1 MVLDP
6 NKLTRNEL
14 VQLVNSTTLGESITR
29 SRLERQM
36 NRAGRRWHDGRHV
49 HLLDYL
55 RWLAR
60 EIDKPT
66 KPKINARAADLARKN
81 SDTWRSQNIAPLP
94 DVADLVRRARAVASF
109 RFFCETYFAAA
120 CPRAWSADHLR
131 IIDQIE
137 RAVKNGGLFAFAMPR
152 GSGKTTLARL
162 AALWAVL
169 GGYRPFVCL
178 IGGSQERAIEL
189 LAPIR
194 KAILEN
200 PLLLADFP
208 QAIHPLRCLQNNARR
223 QIGQHIDGKPT
234 YCTWAA
240 DKLVFP
246 TVEGS
251 ESSGAI
257 IAVTSLDANMRGQ
270 QHTTMDGRILR
281 PSLVLLDDPQTRQ
294 SARSPSQTRYRLQL
308 LTGDVLGMAGPGE
321 SIAAVLT
328 CTKIYAGD
336 LADQVLDRQ
345 KNPEWQG
352 ECTKLVYTFPHAE
365 KLWDEYARVRA
376 EGLRTGQGL
385 APATAFYS
393 ANREAMDAGA
403 IVAWPQRF
411 DPQKEIS
418 ALQHAMNLKL
428 RDEEAFA
435 AEYQNEPATEQF
447 EDERLSADDVTE
459 KITGRPRGEV
469 PQACT
474 RVTAFIDVHDKLLF
488 WCVCAWEEDF
498 TGYVIDYGSF
508 PDQKRLYFTLRDA
521 THTLPASF
529 PGAGREGAIQAGLEQ
544 LATNLLVTPWA
555 RTDGAILHIERL
567 LIDSGYLPA
576 VANAVAIKAGP
587 AVLLSKGMGLRA
599 GNKPMTS
606 YTHRPGERHGWNWYI
621 PNVSRSSEFRHVAFD
636 ANSWKTFIHARLATF
651 AGDKGALTL
660 FGKKPDQH
668 RLFAE
673 HVADAETY
681 VVTEGQGR
689 RVHEWRA
696 KPSKPDNH
704 WFDCL
709 VGCAVA
715 ASIAGAKTPGEAAPA
730 RQRKRYTQ
738 DDLRRTPSWSRM

>member
-1 MVLDP
+1 MALDP
-6 NKLTRNEL
+6 NKLSRNEL
-14 VQLVNSTTLGESITR
+14 VQLLNSTALGESITR
-29 SRLERQM
+29 SRLDRQM
-36 NRAGRRWHDGRHV
+36 NRSGRRWHDGRRIR
-49 HLLDYL
+49 LLEYL
-55 RWLAR
+55 RWLIR
-60 EIDKPT
+60 EVDRPA
-66 KPKINARAADLARKN
+66 KPKIDARAADLERKN
-81 SDTWRSQNIAPLP
+81 TETWRTQNIAPLP
-94 DVADLVRRARAVASF
+94 DIADMTRRERARADF
-109 RFFCETYFAAA
+109 RFFCETYFASALY
-120 CPRAWSADHLR
+120 RGWSEDHLR
-131 IIDQIE
+131 VIEKIE
-137 RAVKNGGLFAFAMPR
+137 RAVKEGGLFAFAMPR

-162 AALWAVL
+162 SALWAIL
-169 GGYRPFVCL
+169 SGYRPFVCL
-178 IGGSQERAIEL
+178 IGGSQERAVEL

-194 KAILEN
+194 KAVLEN

-208 QAIHPLRCLQNNARR
+208 TAIYPLHRLQNNARR
-223 QIGQHIDGKPT
+223 QIGQHIDGRPT

-246 TVEGS
+246 TVEGPYN
-251 ESSGAI
+251 EASGAI
-257 IAVTSLDANMRGQ
+257 ITVTSLDANMRGQ
-270 QHTTMDGRILR
+270 QHTTMDGRTLR

-345 KNPEWQG
+345 KTPEWQG
-352 ECTKLVYTFPHAE
+352 ECTKLVYAFPTAE

-376 EGLRTGQGL
+376 EGLRQGKGL
-385 APATAFYS
+385 APATEFY
-393 ANREAMDAGA
+393 AAHREAMDAGA
-403 IVAWPQRF
+403 VVAWPARY
-411 DPQKEIS
+411 DAKTELS
-418 ALQHAMNLKL
+418 AIQHAMNLKL

-447 EDERLSADDVTE
+447 EDKRLTADQVAE

-469 PQACT
+469 PLAAT
-474 RVTAFIDVHDKLLF
+474 RLTAFIDVHDKLLY

-498 TGYVIDYGSF
+498 TGYVIDYGTF
-508 PDQKRLYFTLRDA
+508 PDQKRQYFTLRDA
-521 THTLPASF
+521 THTLAAAF
-529 PGAGREGAIQAGLEQ
+529 RGAGKEGAVQAGLEK
-544 LATNLLVTPWA
+544 LASELLARPWT
-555 RTDGAILHIERL
+555 RTDGAALCVERM

-576 VANAVAIKAGP
+576 VCNAVAVKLGP

-599 GNKPMTS
+599 GNKPMAA
-606 YTHRPGERHGWNWYI
+606 YTRRPGERHGHNWYI

-636 ANSWKTFIHARLATF
+636 ANFWKTFLHARLATL
-651 AGDKGALTL
+651 AGDKGSLSL
-660 FGKKPDQH
+660 FGKKPEHH

-689 RVHEWRA
+689 TVHEWRV

-709 VGCAVA
+709 VGCTVA
-715 ASIAGAKTPGEAAPA
+715 ASMIGAKVPGEGATT

-738 DDLRRTPSWSRM
+738 EDLRRRVV

>member
-1 MVLDP
+1 MPLDP
-6 NKLTRNEL
+6 NKLSRNEL
-14 VQLVNSTTLGESITR
+14 VQLVNSTSLGECLTR
-29 SRLERQM
+29 GRLSSQM

-49 HLLDYL
+49 RLLDYL
-55 RWLAR
+55 RWLTREVERPAR
-60 EIDKPT
+60 PRIDGRT
-66 KPKINARAADLARKN
+66 ADLARKN
-81 SDTWRSQNIAPLP
+81 TETWRSQNVAPVP
-94 DVADLVRRARAVASF
+94 AVVDPARRQHARESF

-120 CPRAWSADHLR
+120 LYRNWSEDHLR
-131 IIDQIE
+131 VIDKIE
-137 RAVKNGGLFAFAMPR
+137 RAVKEGGLFAFAMPR

-162 AALWAVL
+162 SALWAVL
-169 GGYRPFVCL
+169 AGYRPFVCL

-189 LAPIR
+189 LTPIR

-200 PLLLADFP
+200 PLLLDDFP
-208 QAIHPLRCLQNNARR
+208 KAIHPLRRLQNNARR

-234 YCTWAA
+234 YCTWAS

-270 QHTTMDGRILR
+270 QHTMMDGRTLR

-336 LADQVLDRQ
+336 QADQILDRQ

-352 ECTKLVYTFPHAE
+352 ECTKLVYAFPTAE
-365 KLWDEYARVRA
+365 KLWDEYARIRA
-376 EGLRTGQGL
+376 EGLRTGKGL
-385 APATAFYS
+385 APASQFYV
-393 ANREAMDAGA
+393 ARRQAMDAGA
-403 IVAWPQRF
+403 IVAWSERF
-411 DPQKEIS
+411 DPKTEIS
-418 ALQHAMNLKL
+418 AVQHAMNLKL

-435 AEYQNEPATEQF
+435 AEYQNEPVTEQF
-447 EDERLSADDVTE
+447 EDERLSADEVAE

-469 PQACT
+469 PLAAT

-498 TGYVIDYGSF
+498 TGYVIDYGTF

-521 THTLPASF
+521 THTLAASF
-529 PGAGREGAIQAGLEQ
+529 HGAGKEGAVQSGLEKLSSEL
-544 LATNLLVTPWA
+544 LARTWE
-555 RTDGAILHIERL
+555 RTDGMALHVERL
-567 LIDSGYLPA
+567 LIDSGYLPG
-576 VANAVAIKAGP
+576 VCNAVAIKVGP
-587 AVLLSKGMGLRA
+587 AVLLSKGMGLKA
-599 GNKPMTS
+599 GNKPMAA
-606 YTHRPGERHGWNWYI
+606 YTRRPGERHGHNWYI

-636 ANSWKTFIHARLATF
+636 ANSWKTFVHARLATTT
-651 AGDKGALTL
+651 GDRGAMTL
-660 FGKKPDQH
+660 FGKKPEQH

-673 HVADAETY
+673 HVADAESY

-689 RVHEWRA
+689 TVHEWRP

-704 WFDCL
+704 WLDCL

-715 ASIAGAKTPGEAAPA
+715 ASMAGVKAPGETAAG

-738 DDLRRTPSWSRM
+738 ADLQRR